1 MVNSL
6 KALIVQ
12 LLIFRKVQ
20 REGDGESRKRDSERV
35 KLKLEIVV
43 EATYIIYLSSV
54 AYLLAFN
61 MHVS

>member
-35 KLKLEIVV
+35 KLKLKIVV
-43 EATYIIYLSSV
+43 EVTYIIYLSSV

>member
-43 EATYIIYLSSV
+43 EVTYIIYLSSV